1 MKNKYHSL
9 TEQFETRWL
18 SADSGVINRTGQTL
32 IEYESVYQHLEI
44 MESPV
49 FGRSLR
55 LNGYTACTTSDSWL
69 FHENLIHVPAI
80 THPNPSKAIIIGGGD
95 GGAAYEL
102 LKHPT
107 LHKLTVCEI
116 DASVVA
122 IADEYLTDIHQHAL
136 HDVRVELEFCD
147 GMDYLK
153 RLTGHVDLIYFDVT
167 QPIGYEDPAFNL
179 VFFQQCAALLGE
191 LGLFAMHLGS
201 AQYQTPRC
209 QYLLSV
215 LSSVFAVVR
224 PILVPMPRFAGYW
237 VMVCASQMRDPKMLE
252 PVEIE
257 NRLAERGIGDLR
269 FYNAEMHH
277 GMMAIPN
284 DLKMKWASSPFPMYF

>member
-1 MKNKYHSL
+1 MKNKYQSL
-9 TEQFETRWL
+9 KEQFETHWL
-18 SADSGVINRTGQTL
+18 SADSGVINRSGQSL
-32 IEYESVYQHLEI
+32 VEYESVYQHLEI
-44 MESPV
+44 TESKV
-49 FGRSLR
+49 FGRSLL
-55 LNGYTACTTSDSWL
+55 LNGYTACSAADAWV
-69 FHENLIHVPAI
+69 FHENLIHIPAI
-80 THPNPSKAIIIGGGD
+80 THPNPGKAIIIGGGD
-95 GGAAYEL
+95 GGAAHQL

-107 LHKLTVCEI
+107 LRKLTVCEI

-122 IADEYLTDIHQHAL
+122 IADEYLADIHQHAL
-136 HDVRVELEFCD
+136 HDARVDLEFCD

-201 AQYQTPRC
+201 AQFQMPRC
-209 QYLLSV
+209 HYLLSL

-224 PILVPMPRFAGYW
+224 PILIPMPRYGGYW

-252 PVEIE
+252 PAEIE
-257 NRLAERGIGDLR
+257 HRLVERGIGGLS
-269 FYNAEMHH
+269 FYNPDIHH
-277 GMMAIPN
+277 ATMAIPN
-284 DLKMKWASSPFPMYF
+284 DLKMKWAATPVPIYF